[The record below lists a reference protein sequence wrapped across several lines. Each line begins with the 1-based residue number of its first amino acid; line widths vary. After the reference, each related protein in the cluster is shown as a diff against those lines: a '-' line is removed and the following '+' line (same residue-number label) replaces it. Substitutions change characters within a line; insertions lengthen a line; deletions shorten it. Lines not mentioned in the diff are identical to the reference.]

1 MWAGETTPR
10 IDPLPPQAFY
20 ARAGFLGYV
29 AGQPEKRALVPHL
42 DLPAEIIQL
51 PTVIDLVAG
60 RAPGRTSDE
69 QTSFFLNA
77 GAIGAQFEAVACGRP
92 VPGSLHHPGDQG
104 AHL

>member
-42 DLPAEIIQL
+42 DLPAEII
-51 PTVIDLVAG
+51 VAG
-60 RAPGRTSDE
+60 ADRPGRGTGAGPDE
-69 QTSFFLNA
+69 RRADELLPQR
-77 GAIGAQFEAVACGRP
+77 GRHWRAVRSRRSWPARP
-92 VPGSLHHPGDQG
+92 RVAAPSRG
-104 AHL
+104 